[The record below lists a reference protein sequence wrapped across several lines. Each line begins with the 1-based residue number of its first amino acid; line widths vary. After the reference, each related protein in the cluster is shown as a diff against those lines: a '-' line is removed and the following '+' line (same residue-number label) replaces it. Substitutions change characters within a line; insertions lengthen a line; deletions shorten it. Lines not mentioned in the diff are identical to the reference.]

1 MPPHL
6 FTVGSNPTAVTHALQ
21 SVLGGAESGG
31 TVPLWSFDS
40 TVKRC
45 GGMPLALAVAG
56 LLLATRLCDI
66 CALEHCLSLWHRPC
80 RDPGSNRGPSDLR
93 SDALPAELSRLM
105 LDGRAR
111 NCLRATFCARDLV
124 APSSESGLLRGFAQ
138 MDVGICASQ
147 DSLAEWSK
155 ALASGA
161 SPQGHGFEPHSCQIQ
176 RWITAP
182 VARELQTYVCHHQC
196 PQ

>member
-93 SDALPAELSRLM
+93 SDALPAELSRLE
-105 LDGRAR
+105 RI
-111 NCLRATFCARDLV
+111 TLV
-124 APSSESGLLRGFAQ
+124 YHKNIQ
-138 MDVGICASQ
+138 
-147 DSLAEWSK
+147 SLARIRPFPNEGEMR
-155 ALASGA
+155 AHRG
-161 SPQGHGFEPHSCQIQ
+161 Q
-176 RWITAP
+176 RSIKYT
-182 VARELQTYVCHHQC
+182 
-196 PQ
+196 